1 MPGENSQSNQQNQNQ
16 SSNQG
21 DNSNNNS
28 NQNNNSQDQGDKEKH
43 IPYSRFTEVN
53 SKYKEATSELEKYR
67 EKERL
72 ENENKLKDEKKFQEL
87 IGTKD
92 KEIETLKSENNQI
105 KKERKVDSLKSKI
118 SNILSKNNVIDAED
132 GLKFVK
138 YDDLIDSDDAEDEI
152 NKRVGELVKSKA
164 YLFKTQANQSNGRS
178 KTENNIP
185 GSQQKPNDGNNNG
198 GKKLSVTEKLTQSLA
213 EKFKTT

>member
-43 IPYSRFTEVN
+43 IPYSRFVEVN
-53 SKYKEATSELEKYR
+53 SKYKEANTELEKYR

-72 ENENKLKDEKKFQEL
+72 ENENKLKEEKKFQEL

-164 YLFKTQANQSNGRS
+164 YLFKAGQGSNTQNRS

-185 GSQQKPNDGNNNG
+185 GNQQNSNQQTGD
-198 GKKLSVTEKLTQSLA
+198 KKLSVADKVTSSLA
-213 EKFKTT
+213 EKFKF